1 MQELDRIPIGRGRTG
16 CSQTRPGSWTFCWSS
31 PTTCDRKSERSTTR
45 RGRIPCTRG
54 SKLPTLIP
62 SPSGRCCFVGPM
74 PSRRSALRVASPC
87 WPADDLTQPRS
98 TPSTKRT
105 GGNWPAIW
113 SRFHSSSRTKGT
125 GLSGLEK
132 YSTTDPDRIK
142 TIRRPGRKNIAR
154 FRRIWRITGT
164 DRSVSWRAVP
174 PLERES
180 IQLPDD
186 YVADE
191 AVKLLKEV
199 GPSARDG
206 SENFFAAVGFYK
218 PHLPFVFPRQYLD
231 LYPENEIK
239 LPRRSR
245 VPDAMPDIAW
255 NNWEISK
262 YPDIAALN
270 LKEGTPD
277 VTLPANV
284 TRQLRRA
291 YYGAVSYVD
300 DLVGRVVRQL
310 DAEGLRNNTVVVFL
324 GDHGWHLGE
333 SNFWGKHTNFE
344 LATWAPLIISIPAM
358 TSQGIVS
365 DIPVEFVDLFPTVV
379 EAAGFPAIPACPAD
393 KTELLCTEGESLL
406 GLIPGSGKYRQKRV
420 AFSQYPRRGFSIMGY
435 SVRTDRFRYTEWIRK
450 KRSDSRPDRLRTI
463 YATELYDHYR
473 DPDETTNRFNDSSY
487 SYQMVHLRRM
497 LQAGWRGAVFPDLQI
512 PGLRQRIRHVTVPPS
527 RKRSGHPIEDLN
539 SVEPNERNFD
549 TDNRSPTMGHERC
562 LSRRDCKR
570 KFKRLSKFP
579 WHSLD
584 WNDLVYRWFA
594 TVSSAAVRYSNLLI
608 FDFWFVLFYN
618 LIESNY
624 WFCTDFVQHWRSSR
638 SCLLMID
645 TCQTLCRR
653 KVDSYLFIYYR
664 QLHDALYIA

>member
-1 MQELDRIPIGRGRTG
+1 MLWFANVVYAFVAMRLIFDCNARIGPNSDRQRSHRMFAN
-16 CSQTRPGSWTFCWSS
+16 STR
-31 PTTCDRKSERSTTR
+31 
-45 RGRIPCTRG
+45 
-54 SKLPTLIP
+54 KLNVLMII
-62 SPSGRCCFVGPM
+62 
-74 PSRRSALRVASPC
+74 
-87 WPADDLTQPRS
+87 ADDMRPEIGAFYN
-98 TPSTKRT
+98 PKK
-105 GGNWPAIW
+105 P
-113 SRFHSSSRTKGT
+113 
-125 GLSGLEK
+125 
-132 YSTTDPDRIK
+132 YSMYPRIK
-142 TIRRPGRKNIAR
+142 TPNLNSFAVRSLLLRRAYAQQAICAPSRVSLLTSRRPDTTKVYTIDETYWRDLAGNLVTIPQFFKNNGYRTVGIGKIFHHGSGSDKNDPPSWSEEYR
-154 FRRIWRITGT
+154 QVPKNLKDHWN

-174 PLERES
+174 PLEREA
-180 IQLPDD
+180 IRLPDD

-231 LYPENEIK
+231 LYPENEIE

-270 LKEGTPD
+270 LKEGTSH

-300 DLVGRVVRQL
+300 HLVGRVVRQL
-310 DAEGLRNNTVVVFL
+310 DVEGLRNNTVVVFL

-344 LATWAPLIISIPAM
+344 LATWAPLIISIPGM
-358 TSQGIVS
+358 TPQGIVS

-379 EAAGFPAIPACPAD
+379 EAAGFSAIPACPVD

-406 GLIPGSGKYRQKRV
+406 GLIPGVGKHRRKHV

-463 YATELYDHYR
+463 YATELYDHFR
-473 DPDETTNRFNDSSY
+473 DPDETTNRFNDSAY
-487 SYQMVHLRRM
+487 ADQMVHLRRM

-512 PGLRQRIRHVTVPPS
+512 PGLRQQIRHATVPPS
-527 RKRSGHPIEDLN
+527 RKRSGHPFEDLN
-539 SVEPNERNFD
+539 SIEPNESNFEED
-549 TDNRSPTMGHERC
+549 SRSYTMEHEKC
-562 LSRRDCKR
+562 SSRRDCKR
-570 KFKRLSKFP
+570 KFKRLSKF
-579 WHSLD
+579 
-584 WNDLVYRWFA
+584 
-594 TVSSAAVRYSNLLI
+594 T
-608 FDFWFVLFYN
+608 
-618 LIESNY
+618 
-624 WFCTDFVQHWRSSR
+624 
-638 SCLLMID
+638 
-645 TCQTLCRR
+645 
-653 KVDSYLFIYYR
+653 
-664 QLHDALYIA
+664 